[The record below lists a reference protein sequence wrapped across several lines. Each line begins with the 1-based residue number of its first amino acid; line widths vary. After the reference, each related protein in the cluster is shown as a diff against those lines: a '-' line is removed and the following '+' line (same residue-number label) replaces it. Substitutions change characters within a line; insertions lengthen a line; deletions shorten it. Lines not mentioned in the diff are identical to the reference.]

1 MSGYTELE
9 TKVNYN
15 KKEGCFTPLTEYD
28 IGNRNT
34 VNVLVVNYWNN
45 PNGTIKQRAT
55 NNYKASLAI
64 R

>member
-1 MSGYTELE
+1 LVIRNWKQRSIYN
-9 TKVNYN
+9 TKE
-15 KKEGCFTPLTEYD
+15 KCFTPLTKYD

-45 PNGTIKQRAT
+45 PNGTIKRMVT
-55 NNYKASLAI
+55 NNYKAPFAI